1 MIIIIIIIIVSPLS
15 QPVAGLAG
23 PIEVT
28 CEGLSSP
35 PLVLIMIHLITRDIF
50 LSTIEKIF

>member
-1 MIIIIIIIIVSPLS
+1 MIIIIIIIIIVSPLS

-35 PLVLIMIHLITRDIF
+35 PPVHLITRDIF